1 MRDDAVTVA
10 NGQNGFLLCVGRNF
24 IVHVDGDADAWWLLP
39 AADADVATAAG
50 AAVGAA
56 RVIKTVTEKRNQSEK
71 RKKQF
76 GPNWSLDYL

>member
-39 AADADVATAAG
+39 AADVATAAG